1 MQVHMDL
8 MDWGAAI
15 QDMSSALALI
25 TDCASLHYSRGMA
38 FFSLHD
44 DEAALAVS
52 GDVVEPV
59 TGSCLLAT
67 V

>member
-1 MQVHMDL
+1 MDL

-52 GDVVEPV
+52 GDAH
-59 TGSCLLAT
+59 S
-67 V
+67 